1 MRKRSDNTTTTSNN
15 LIGWLVAGSA
25 LAAIALLVSFV
36 LPSGDDDTDSGGEDT
51 STVTTQ
57 LEGDTDPAQIDS
69 TSDGEADPV
78 PNAHSAETAAI
89 EAAYDLIDDGTFSA
103 EREERARWWAAPGAE
118 DALVEHLAAGA
129 QTTAEMSEAAGGA
142 MRSDSAV
149 LAVKV
154 AHVDDNTAQVLFWS
168 VAVISADAVAPPQAV
183 WLTTQ
188 YDLVWIDDRWQLA
201 GQETALG
208 PAPGQQ
214 VEAETIF
221 DATEFQELLE
231 GFVPLHGQ
239 VGGPDG
245 EAGE

>member
-1 MRKRSDNTTTTSNN
+1 MRKRNDKQATTSNN
-15 LIGWLVAGSA
+15 IIGWLVVAGSVVA
-25 LAAIALLVSFV
+25 VGLLVSWV
-36 LPSGDDDTDSGGEDT
+36 LSSDDNTNSGGEDT

-57 LEGDTDPAQIDS
+57 LEGDTDPGQIDS
-69 TSDGEADPV
+69 TSDVDGEPV
-78 PNAHSAETAAI
+78 PNAHSAETAAL
-89 EAAYDLIDDGTFSA
+89 ALVYDLLDGGNSPTERA
-103 EREERARWWAAPGAE
+103 ELARWWAAPDYE
-118 DALVEHLAAGA
+118 DELVEKSQATSQNA
-129 QTTAEMSEAAGGA
+129 AEMSEAAGGSV
-142 MRSDSAV
+142 RSDSAV

-154 AHVDDNTAQVLFWS
+154 AHVDDNTAQVLLWS
-168 VAVISADAVAPPQAV
+168 VAVVSADAVAPPQAI

-188 YDLVWIDDRWQLA
+188 YDLVWIDDRWQFA

-239 VGGPDG
+239 VGGPNG